1 MHKRT
6 CSITA
11 AFEPFPPPNRSEAR
25 LRAAL
30 DDVLTALAERE
41 AVTHF
46 LTGLFPGG
54 DLIAAE
60 QTLALAGR
68 RPGLTLECVLP
79 FEAQAAHWPEPLRDR
94 YFAAAARCARETLL
108 QRHETPDSRAR
119 TAAVLPAAPT
129 FCLPSG
135 MARPAPSATPSAAPV
150 PAAFP
155 SGCCTRIPGPFGA
168 CHSPRALPPVG

>member
-1 MHKRT
+1 MNKKT
-6 CSITA
+6 CSITGSC
-11 AFEPFPPPNRSEAR
+11 EPFPPPNRSEAR

-30 DDVLTALAERE
+30 DDVLTALTERE

-119 TAAVLPAAPT
+119 HSRCLAGRADVLLAVWDGA
-129 FCLPSG
+129 SG
-135 MARPAPSATPSAAPV
+135 
-150 PAAFP
+150 
-155 SGCCTRIPGPFGA
+155 
-168 CHSPRALPPVG
+168 PVGYTVGCARARGVPVWLLHPDTLTVRRLP